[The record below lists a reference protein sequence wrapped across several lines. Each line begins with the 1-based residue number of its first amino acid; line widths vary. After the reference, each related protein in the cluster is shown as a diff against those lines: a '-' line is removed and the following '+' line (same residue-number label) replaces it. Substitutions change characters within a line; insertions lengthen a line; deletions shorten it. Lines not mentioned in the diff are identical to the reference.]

1 MNAVWKFFQF
11 VSDKM
16 RVIGAFL
23 LIAMTVLTCADVIGR
38 FFKSPVFGAYE
49 LMYLMGAIAIAMAL
63 PDTHINNG
71 HIGVELF
78 VTKLPRKPRAII
90 EIVTGLLS
98 LALFSIVTYKMFEYS
113 FSMRRSG
120 EVSMNLGLPE
130 YTIIFVVACSFI
142 VFTIFIIRTIV
153 QSFDRLRGK

>member
-1 MNAVWKFFQF
+1 MDGVWKLFQ
-11 VSDKM
+11 VISGKM
-16 RVIGAFL
+16 RFIGAML
-23 LIAMTVLTCADVIGR
+23 LMAMTVLTCVDVVGR
-38 FFKSPVFGAYE
+38 LFKHPVFGSIE
-49 LMYLMGAIAIAMAL
+49 LMYLMGAIATAMAL

-90 EIVTGLLS
+90 EIITGLMS

-113 FSMRRSG
+113 IKFRNSG

-130 YTIIFVVACSFI
+130 YLIIFVVACSFLI
-142 VFTIFIIRTIV
+142 FTIFIIRSII
-153 QSFDRLRGK
+153 QSFDRLKGK